1 MTLSTEEQAH
11 GHRSYKPLHMASC
24 TDVSVLSNARH
35 VPSAKLCLAALL
47 LVQLA
52 VMTYYALAKQGFFV
66 DELWSYGLANSLY
79 FPHLFGNGAME
90 GKWLTPQVF
99 HSYLEVDPGEQFR
112 FDSVVYNLSQ
122 DAHPPLFFM
131 VLHAVS
137 SFFPGTFSKWYGI
150 VPNMVYYVISA
161 LALYRLSR
169 KMLKSDYK
177 ALVPVL
183 WWGFCAGTISL
194 VIFIRMYMM
203 ASMFVM
209 MLLNVHYDLIVEHDE
224 RYIKFVQLLALS
236 FLSFMCHYFMFI
248 LAFFLAAFTC
258 ICLLFQKRWRTFAIY
273 AGCMVGAVLIAFAM
287 FPSAVSNI
295 FGNGYAQEGTSR
307 KSLNEVLNKIILF
320 YSLTDGDL
328 FGGINALQTLALLF
342 TAIVAITNLI
352 RPRRDCEQ
360 GGRPAFVLT
369 MTAAAAFFFIV
380 VAISAPWPSSRYE
393 CFVYPIAVVAS
404 SWAIIS
410 AIDLLAKARKR
421 HATAAYM
428 ILSAGMVIVSMLSY
442 GTYVSYIYPQE
453 DENLQAMTNY
463 GDSSVL
469 LVTSDYYKV
478 VQKSLEIEKTQGVL
492 ATVSD
497 PASLEAA
504 ARQVDQNAKS
514 FLVYI
519 DTNPHELYGR
529 LPEEV
534 MEDIVEDA
542 GYEGFRSISGYT
554 DTPGDGVDL
563 RLYEVYADAA

>member
-563 RLYEVYADAA
+563 RLYEVYDDAA